1 MNKKTL
7 IILGT
12 IIGIIIIGIILFFV
26 FKPEEIEAPRE
37 KEIIDF
43 FFPETRE
50 ENGLIPTPTI
60 PEEEI
65 LEEEI
70 TQPIRQLIQ
79 ITNIPTIGATFH
91 EQTNKVRYFERSTG
105 HLYELT
111 TQGREKKQ
119 LTITTIP
126 KIFEALWSKDSTSV
140 ILRYVGLEINDI
152 QTFLVTQTPTTT
164 PQEPEEIEGVFLPLN
179 VLSVANSQAADEIF
193 YLTDTTDQSKGIVA
207 TINNKNQEEVFNSSF
222 KDFLAS
228 WPQKNTITLQTKSSA
243 FKDGYLYKLNPNTES
258 FTKILGG
265 IKGLTTLYFPIED
278 KVLYSQS
285 IGRTFTT
292 KLYDTEKGTHSS
304 FTYTTLPEKCI
315 FGKKNTDILY
325 CAIPKRIP
333 SAYYPDDWY
342 KGKISFDDVLWQLDL
357 KNGAT
362 KIILDKEGFDITNLF
377 TNTEENYLF
386 FQNKKD
392 STLWSLRLE
401 E

>member
-126 KIFEALWSKDSTSV
+126 KIFEALK
-140 ILRYVGLEINDI
+140 I
-152 QTFLVTQTPTTT
+152 
-164 PQEPEEIEGVFLPLN
+164 PQ
-179 VLSVANSQAADEIF
+179 VLFCVMSD
-193 YLTDTTDQSKGIVA
+193 
-207 TINNKNQEEVFNSSF
+207 
-222 KDFLAS
+222 
-228 WPQKNTITLQTKSSA
+228 
-243 FKDGYLYKLNPNTES
+243 
-258 FTKILGG
+258 
-265 IKGLTTLYFPIED
+265 
-278 KVLYSQS
+278 
-285 IGRTFTT
+285 
-292 KLYDTEKGTHSS
+292 
-304 FTYTTLPEKCI
+304 
-315 FGKKNTDILY
+315 
-325 CAIPKRIP
+325 
-333 SAYYPDDWY
+333 
-342 KGKISFDDVLWQLDL
+342 
-357 KNGAT
+357 
-362 KIILDKEGFDITNLF
+362 
-377 TNTEENYLF
+377 
-386 FQNKKD
+386 
-392 STLWSLRLE
+392 
-401 E
+401 